1 VKDPGGSVAL
11 REILLDLL
19 LRRRGR
25 PLEPPFDV
33 LPDLEAVARAT
44 TDRRDKAG
52 ATVDPST
59 RAARFHDD
67 PVIETIARVLVAAR
81 GECVV
86 YDQTQPKPS
95 FAAATTWIDAN
106 TVELR
111 YEFDSEAELD
121 DWRRTAV
128 NPDERR
134 FIMGPLKT
142 PESERNIGL
151 QPGSWGGVGDA
162 VLTHTIPFDAPLNV
176 LIQFRH
182 GDAADPEAYLTR
194 LIVGVCD
201 QAALGHL
208 AFTAFGE
215 SFLKEP
221 ASKRDLRLQ
230 SSSSSPSTVGE
241 PLSFEVTHDGE
252 RARCLHSG
260 ISEPELPV
268 GSLRSGELFLLI
280 KGDRELWLDSVT
292 IRAKLGAGSRAKIRE
307 RWIAEA
313 IRTTGL

>member
-1 VKDPGGSVAL
+1 LATLAQELSPADAQAAQRVLDDLRQLMLDSATQPLVTERKGAL
-11 REILLDLL
+11 REL
-19 LRRRGR
+19 
-25 PLEPPFDV
+25 
-33 LPDLEAVARAT
+33 
-44 TDRRDKAG
+44 
-52 ATVDPST
+52 
-59 RAARFHDD
+59 AAL
-67 PVIETIARVLVAAR
+67 ASA
-81 GECVV
+81 VV
-86 YDQTQPKPS
+86 YDQTQPKHS

-268 GSLRSGELFLLI
+268 GSLRAGELFLLI